1 MLNIAVDRE
10 SYETIEQ
17 WQTAQR
23 ILNNAVNTALDKQLR
38 VDENVMRQEQF
49 DRLPEI
55 IKLIQDEER
64 RMRSL
69 N

>member
-1 MLNIAVDRE
+1 VARAAE
-10 SYETIEQ
+10 
-17 WQTAQR
+17 
-23 ILNNAVNTALDKQLR
+23 TALDKQLR

-55 IKLIQDEER
+55 IRLIQEEER
-64 RMRSL
+64 RLVIL